1 MRLAE
6 VIAQVDDIKPNA
18 FSNEAKTL
26 WINEIEGKVQTDV
39 FLLAVDNITQYT
51 YEEDKDTVL
60 LVNPP
65 HDKLYREYLT
75 ARIDYA
81 NGEYNKY
88 QNTMQMFNEFWNEF
102 VIWFARNYRPAE
114 THRGKYIDDEL

>member
-1 MRLAE
+1 MTLAE
-6 VIAQVDDIKPNA
+6 LIAQVDDIKPNA

-26 WINEIEGKVQTDV
+26 WVNEIEGKIQTDV
-39 FLLAVDNITQYT
+39 FLMAVENVVQYK
-51 YEEDKDTVL
+51 YSENADDVL

-75 ARIDYA
+75 AKIDYA

-88 QNTMQMFNEFWNEF
+88 ENTMQMFNDFYTEF
-102 VIWFARNYRPAE
+102 VMWFARNYRPAE

>member
-75 ARIDYA
+75 AKIDYA

>member
-1 MRLAE
+1 MTLSE
-6 VIAQVDDIKPNA
+6 LIAQVDDIKPNA

-26 WINEIEGKVQTDV
+26 WVNEIEGKIQTDV
-39 FLLAVDNITQYT
+39 FLMAVENVVQYK
-51 YEEDKDTVL
+51 YSENADDVL

-75 ARIDYA
+75 AKIDYA

-88 QNTMQMFNEFWNEF
+88 ENTMQMFNDFYTEF
-102 VIWFARNYRPAE
+102 VMWFARNYRPAE

>member
-1 MRLAE
+1 M
-6 VIAQVDDIKPNA
+6 
-18 FSNEAKTL
+18 
-26 WINEIEGKVQTDV
+26 
-39 FLLAVDNITQYT
+39 AVDNITQYT